1 MTRGDLL
8 RVMHH
13 TLVVLHN
20 GYGYPRCE
28 QPGRRPNVTAD
39 PAAVTCKR
47 CRKIIGSAKRAPG
60 A

>member
-1 MTRGDLL
+1 MTSQ
-8 RVMHH
+8 VMHH
-13 TLVVLHN
+13 ALVVLHN

-28 QPGRRPNVTAD
+28 QPGRRRNVTTD

-47 CRKIIGSAKRAPG
+47 CRKILDSTGRAPG